1 MDHFSYAILFVKKNT
16 WLTTEI
22 LELKYKTWLCSHS
35 QNQSDVTST
44 RWFHFPVMLLI

>member
-44 RWFHFPVMLLI
+44 R